1 MRENQTTEFKRIQ
14 FLGNP
19 FRAGQKPFVKKSDK
33 KIPEGIV
40 KCDKCGEYKGKV
52 KKKDLNWNSLI
63 SEEAGEEYVTAS
75 CICDGILC
83 PKCKKN
89 KIRRPGSN
97 EYDVEENEIWHSPI
111 LPCTRVC
118 DECRASKEVVKE
130 KKLVAMIST
139 SGKSKEQIKAEA
151 IKAWRNYQQKKA
163 EAEAKLKSELK
174 KD

>member
-19 FRAGQKPFVKKSDK
+19 FRAGQKTVVKKSDK
-33 KIPEGIV
+33 KISEGIV
-40 KCDKCGEYKGKV
+40 KCDVNGEHKGK
-52 KKKDLNWNSLI
+52 D
-63 SEEAGEEYVTAS
+63 
-75 CICDGILC
+75 
-83 PKCKKN
+83 
-89 KIRRPGSN
+89 
-97 EYDVEENEIWHSPI
+97 
-111 LPCTRVC
+111 
-118 DECRASKEVVKE
+118 KE